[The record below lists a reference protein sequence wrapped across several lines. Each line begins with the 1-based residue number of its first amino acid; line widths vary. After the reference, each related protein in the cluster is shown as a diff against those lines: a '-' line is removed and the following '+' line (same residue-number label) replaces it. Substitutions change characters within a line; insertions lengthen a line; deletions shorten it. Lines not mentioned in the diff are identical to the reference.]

1 MESLKTITVLFRA
14 YNSLE
19 KIIRKDISQYGLNV
33 NEFGVLEALFHRDI
47 LSVKEVIDKV
57 LAPNSSISYTIES
70 LVRKSLIEKVQ
81 SIEDRRVFYLRLS
94 KNGKDLMNKI
104 FPIHKN
110 NMRQILDVLA
120 EKEELNL
127 QKALVKI
134 GKTSLEG
141 IEKNEI

>member
-33 NEFGVLEALFHRDI
+33 NEFGVLEALFHRDT
-47 LSVKEVIDKV
+47 LTVKEVIDKV

-94 KNGKDLMNKI
+94 KKGKDLMNKI

-120 EKEELNL
+120 ENEELIL

-134 GKTSLEG
+134 GKKSLEG

>member
-33 NEFGVLEALFHRDI
+33 NEFGVLEVLFHRDT
-47 LSVKEVIDKV
+47 LTVKEVIDKV

-94 KNGKDLMNKI
+94 KKGKDLMNKI

-120 EKEELNL
+120 ENEELIL
-127 QKALVKI
+127 QRALVKI

>member
-94 KNGKDLMNKI
+94 KKGKDLMNKI

-120 EKEELNL
+120 ENEELIL

-134 GKTSLEG
+134 GKKSLEG